1 MLSHCFCLV
10 KYYWLFGEKGF
21 KLHKKLHSL
30 VGVKVLLTVFV
41 FLRCLL
47 CLHVAKQRVTH
58 RKRNKQLM
66 VNGSLPSGSNPCQ
79 IRKKGKQA
87 VVKSFVHSF
96 YVFMYTPVT
105 ENIAFGGK
113 YFFIS
118 KSLLTLNECVGTHT
132 QHNNPEWKWM
142 HRKPCSI
149 WVGVCVSDK
158 CVLLSLCV
166 VLYI

>member
-1 MLSHCFCLV
+1 MVKKKRCKCFHIV
-10 KYYWLFGEKGF
+10 FVWLNITDSLGKKGF

-30 VGVKVLLTVFV
+30 VGVKALLTVFV

-96 YVFMYTPVT
+96 
-105 ENIAFGGK
+105 
-113 YFFIS
+113 
-118 KSLLTLNECVGTHT
+118 
-132 QHNNPEWKWM
+132 
-142 HRKPCSI
+142 
-149 WVGVCVSDK
+149 
-158 CVLLSLCV
+158 LCLHV
-166 VLYI
+166 YSCY